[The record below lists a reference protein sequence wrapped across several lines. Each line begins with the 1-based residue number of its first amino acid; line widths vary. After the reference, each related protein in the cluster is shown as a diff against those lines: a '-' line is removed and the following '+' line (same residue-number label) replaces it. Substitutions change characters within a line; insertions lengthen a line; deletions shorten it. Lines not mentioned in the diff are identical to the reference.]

1 MRLCDR
7 LRTSP
12 GGGKLHLPAK
22 GQSFC
27 RNPPFLIG
35 PGERASPRAR
45 IYIMMFKKKKETNP
59 FYGTEAWKRCRAAA
73 LRRDGG
79 LCVWC
84 MRRGRVTVDA
94 KGRRW
99 PVLATVVHHIQH
111 LEDRPDLALDLD
123 NLVSL
128 CDSCHDE
135 AHPEKRK
142 NANRNPVQSDLTAGM
157 KIEKI

>member
-1 MRLCDR
+1 
-7 LRTSP
+7 
-12 GGGKLHLPAK
+12 
-22 GQSFC
+22 
-27 RNPPFLIG
+27 
-35 PGERASPRAR
+35 
-45 IYIMMFKKKKETNP
+45 MMFKKKKKETNP

-111 LEDRPDLALDLD
+111 LEDRPDLALDLG

-142 NANRNPVQSDLTAGM
+142 TAIDGGNSAGDRSRNQMLAGI
-157 KIEKI
+157 KVEKL